1 MSKTFE
7 EAAAEAMTATAE
19 PATAQERTA
28 PAGGFTHAARVI
40 TGSTHGQTWFRS
52 NDSTVNRNSVVVAS
66 ITELGFDSSGAFP
79 MRGFARMQVSNVVP
93 GPGFVDFWLNIDW
106 ASNLSFRIN
115 YQVS

>member
-1 MSKTFE
+1 
-7 EAAAEAMTATAE
+7 
-19 PATAQERTA
+19 
-28 PAGGFTHAARVI
+28 
-40 TGSTHGQTWFRS
+40 
-52 NDSTVNRNSVVVAS
+52 
-66 ITELGFDSSGAFP
+66 